1 MCSGVLGFFS
11 VLLGV
16 WCWHSSSGSLQGV
29 LKNKALNRSLVLRVG
44 LVGMGIFFRPSL
56 FPWNSWIPISR
67 EFSIANFKSYG
78 DYRSLDSSIAWFVDR
93 LIRSLDSSI
102 ANIRIPSIATIQIL
116 SITRIKDSV
125 DHEDKN
131 SPKIEIPTIAKYHN
145 IPSIAR
151 NSKISVDFSF
161 EKQIYICSYL
171 VKKISKMSLA

>member
-1 MCSGVLGFFS
+1 MEYWDFFS
-11 VLLGV
+11 YLLGV

-29 LKNKALNRSLVLRVG
+29 LKNKALNRSLVLRFG
-44 LVGMGIFFRPSL
+44 LVGMGIFFLPSL
-56 FPWNSWIPISR
+56 FSWNSWIPISR

-102 ANIRIPSIATIQIL
+102 ANIRIPSIAKIQIP

-131 SPKIEIPTIAKYHN
+131 SPKIEIPTIAKIN

-151 NSKISVDFSF
+151 NSKIPVDFSF